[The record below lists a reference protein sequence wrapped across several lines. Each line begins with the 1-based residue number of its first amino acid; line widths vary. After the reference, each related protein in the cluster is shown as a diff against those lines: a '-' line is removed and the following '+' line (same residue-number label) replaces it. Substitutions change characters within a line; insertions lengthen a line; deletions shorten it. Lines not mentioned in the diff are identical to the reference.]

1 MADLSFNG
9 KLEPIRDG
17 RITPGNHT
25 AFGFSAY
32 VNRNI
37 IIAQSEGTGHAL
49 IAGTKPVIY
58 LSTDNG
64 ISYTKSYLS
73 LTGISGAASNDIRNL
88 AGGSDHTGKIWVF
101 GTDYVN
107 AAEAGARLWYWTST
121 DSGLTWSNPTQITYN
136 TVTYDWITFYGQL
149 VDLGSG
155 VLIVPAYGQ
164 KGSNAES
171 YAMMLKSSDNGVS
184 WAVSNIYTGN
194 TTTAS
199 DYVTECDIISTSGN
213 NLICMIRREQSKPR
227 LMSSSNGGTSWTSE
241 GVITVAPSDQCH
253 APWFYKDG
261 DRVCCLFSDRTNN
274 NVFRLY
280 TDANYTDDAT
290 WNASNIEVVVG
301 SVIQN
306 GFGGYNF
313 GYTSTIGQ
321 GSFRKLVWY
330 DIALSS
336 TNPAVINTNAY
347 TEILITPLHEPPKL
361 MITANTGQTYT
372 AGAEED
378 VTFDTT
384 LINVDNKGGFNRAT
398 NEYTV
403 QEDGFYNISFPFRT
417 SSVSFASYTQL
428 TMYYEYNAS
437 FTNKF
442 VTQAGAI
449 GQGFQF
455 ITLNTKCYLRK
466 GQKIWFMLY
475 NNNGSNLTVNGETPP
490 ILSIFKEI

>member
-1 MADLSFNG
+1 
-9 KLEPIRDG
+9 
-17 RITPGNHT
+17 
-25 AFGFSAY
+25 
-32 VNRNI
+32 
-37 IIAQSEGTGHAL
+37 
-49 IAGTKPVIY
+49 
-58 LSTDNG
+58 
-64 ISYTKSYLS
+64 
-73 LTGISGAASNDIRNL
+73 
-88 AGGSDHTGKIWVF
+88 
-101 GTDYVN
+101 
-107 AAEAGARLWYWTST
+107 
-121 DSGLTWSNPTQITYN
+121 
-136 TVTYDWITFYGQL
+136 
-149 VDLGSG
+149 
-155 VLIVPAYGQ
+155 
-164 KGSNAES
+164 
-171 YAMMLKSSDNGVS
+171 
-184 WAVSNIYTGN
+184 
-194 TTTAS
+194 
-199 DYVTECDIISTSGN
+199 
-213 NLICMIRREQSKPR
+213 MIRREQSKPR
-227 LMSSSNGGTSWTSE
+227 LMSSSNGGVSWTSE